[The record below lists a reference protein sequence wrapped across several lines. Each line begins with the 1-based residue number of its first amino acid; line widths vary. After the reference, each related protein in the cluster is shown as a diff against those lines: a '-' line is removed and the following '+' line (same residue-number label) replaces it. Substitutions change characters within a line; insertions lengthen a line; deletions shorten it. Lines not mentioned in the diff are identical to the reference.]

1 MNVLQRKMFA
11 NGNVATSN
19 PVEGDPVNQNSNLI
33 PIIESLISQGY
44 NPAQIKNAYPAAS
57 YGLIEQIAQ
66 QMGGLINPGVEN
78 RPTRT
83 APQAVT
89 ESQVGQFLNQLP
101 IDETI
106 VTGSGQGLSF
116 NQPDPTIS
124 DLSIPTG
131 VTSSQE
137 ISAIA
142 QQIQDLKSERERIAT
157 VPGFEKIG
165 RTIRGSL
172 GMDVLDDRRAN
183 ILSQIDQQIASLSN
197 QLQESMQQP
206 IRTGEV
212 SPSLDMKPQ
221 VLIPGLPSDQEITG
235 SETVATVSESG
246 LKPNQYRNS
255 QGKILNIDPAKFA
268 NQLESE
274 DSRIIGGLL
283 LNPNVEYG
291 SNLAAIVEKI
301 ARRRSSTLV
310 PEEQI
315 GIGQDIQ
322 GLNPADVLQSGAK
335 FGVDVAKEGIESLF
349 NIARAPFTDPTIAG
363 FFSRDRA
370 KELRESGAGDRVNLF
385 ETGLDEVN
393 LNNPFT
399 AGQALVTGGFDEY
412 FKTGGERPETLDEIV
427 AESSTGVADP
437 IQKELDEA
445 AQTSG
450 KGTEVITDETKEG
463 EGVDAGEPADSAD
476 VASATANKE
485 GGAGIAQGDV
495 EGDIGTSLDD
505 DDAAATSVA
514 IYNDPDV
521 IRLMRN
527 LAKGIAVKGNI
538 GEGFEIGAAGA
549 AAERE
554 AEAVL
559 DKDRQAKIDAE
570 NIKAFGPRK
579 PETIKLVK
587 DAKTNIVKQYNQ
599 YREADSTVR
608 LAESVKDY
616 IQNGDIQSMAA
627 RLGVAK
633 DRLYT
638 LAGLGPDVSEV
649 DPRERAQIALTILRQ
664 KNIKQILNE
673 GGKNISN
680 VDRQVAKD
688 IAGNLDDLDL
698 TQTPGGLMIRMEET
712 IRSASGKRN
721 DARAIAIGEYDA
733 LQETSQDGLYASDLN
748 LGQELIDFLAMS
760 NPLTSS
766 YSGSARP
773 SGVPAGANII
783 DLRPSQ

>member
-78 RPTRT
+78 RSTRT

-116 NQPDPTIS
+116 NQPDSTIS

-165 RTIRGSL
+165 KTIRGSL
-172 GMDVLDDRRAN
+172 GMDVSDDRRAN

-221 VLIPGLPSDQEITG
+221 VSIPGLPSDQEITG

-246 LKPNQYRNS
+246 LKPNQYKASDGSVNNMDLNKFRDLIKSENS
-255 QGKILNIDPAKFA
+255 RVLKGYLY
-268 NQLESE
+268 
-274 DSRIIGGLL
+274 
-283 LNPNVEYG
+283 NPYVEYG
-291 SNLAAIVEKI
+291 SNLKKIIEDEVYSRQSTLSSAPANREEALAKGILGLDDALTFGGGVQELIEFGKDTGLETYEKI
-301 ARRRSSTLV
+301 IDASRGIIPTLKGFRSRQSEIDARKKYKD
-310 PEEQI
+310 PFE
-315 GIGQDIQ
+315 IQ
-322 GLNPADVLQSGAK
+322 TGMGDPAYT
-335 FGVDVAKEGIESLF
+335 SL
-349 NIARAPFTDPTIAG
+349 
-363 FFSRDRA
+363 
-370 KELRESGAGDRVNLF
+370 
-385 ETGLDEVN
+385 
-393 LNNPFT
+393 
-399 AGQALVTGGFDEY
+399 
-412 FKTGGERPETLDEIV
+412 GGETKENLDKFIL
-427 AESSTGVADP
+427 ESSTGVDDP

-463 EGVDAGEPADSAD
+463 ESGDAGEPADSAD

-527 LAKGIAVKGNI
+527 LAKGIAVKGNV

-559 DKDRQAKIDAE
+559 EKEREAKIDAE
-570 NIKAFGPRK
+570 NIKASGPRK

-638 LAGLGPDVSEV
+638 LAGLGPDVNEV

-698 TQTPGGLMIRMEET
+698 QQTPGGLIIRMEET

-733 LQETSQDGLYASDLN
+733 LQETSQGGLYASDLN

-766 YSGSARP
+766 YSGSTRP

>member
-1 MNVLQRKMFA
+1 MFA

-19 PVEGDPVNQNSNLI
+19 PVEGDPVNQTSNLI

-221 VLIPGLPSDQEITG
+221 VSIPGLPSDQEITG

-246 LKPNQYRNS
+246 LKPNQYKASDGSVNNMDLNKFRDLIKSENS
-255 QGKILNIDPAKFA
+255 RVLKGYLY
-268 NQLESE
+268 
-274 DSRIIGGLL
+274 
-283 LNPNVEYG
+283 NPYVEYG
-291 SNLAAIVEKI
+291 SNLKKIIEDEVYSRQSTLSSAPANREEALAKGILGLDDALTFGGGVQELIEFGKDTGLETYEKI
-301 ARRRSSTLV
+301 IDASRGIIPTLKGFGSRQSEIDARKKYKD
-310 PEEQI
+310 PFE
-315 GIGQDIQ
+315 IQ
-322 GLNPADVLQSGAK
+322 TGMGDPAYT
-335 FGVDVAKEGIESLF
+335 SL
-349 NIARAPFTDPTIAG
+349 
-363 FFSRDRA
+363 
-370 KELRESGAGDRVNLF
+370 
-385 ETGLDEVN
+385 
-393 LNNPFT
+393 
-399 AGQALVTGGFDEY
+399 
-412 FKTGGERPETLDEIV
+412 GGETKENLDKFIL
-427 AESSTGVADP
+427 ESSTGVADP

-445 AQTSG
+445 AQTGG

-463 EGVDAGEPADSAD
+463 ESGDAGEPADSAD
-476 VASATANKE
+476 LASATANKE

-638 LAGLGPDVSEV
+638 LAGLGPDASEV

-721 DARAIAIGEYDA
+721 DARAIAMGEYDA
-733 LQETSQDGLYASDLN
+733 LQETSQGGLYASDLN

-783 DLRPSQ
+783 DLRPPQ